1 MLFNSLICFYAPG
14 FAFGSAMSLYRNTL
28 GDKRGT
34 KTTPDQEMTLLQ
46 INRLSATDALLII
59 EGAEAKARELGLPAC
74 IAVTDESGFLIAF
87 KRMDGGKPLS
97 TTLAQDKA
105 HTAAISH
112 RTTQFYNERNIPG
125 QLLFGIHTAA
135 GGRFSTVGG
144 GINVQVD
151 GQLVGAVGVSGGAPE
166 QDIAC
171 AEAGVAHFLKSLK

>member
-1 MLFNSLICFYAPG
+1 ML
-14 FAFGSAMSLYRNTL
+14 TL
-28 GDKRGT
+28 
-34 KTTPDQEMTLLQ
+34 Q
-46 INRLSATDALLII
+46 RLSSADAQILID
-59 EGAEAKARELGLPAC
+59 GAEAKAQEMGLAAC

-112 RTTQFYNERNIPG
+112 RTTQFYNERNVPG

-135 GGRFSTVGG
+135 AGRFSTVGG
-144 GINVQVD
+144 GINVAVD
-151 GQLVGAVGVSGGAPE
+151 GQLVGAIGISGGAPE

-171 AEAGVAHFLKSLK
+171 AEAGVAHFLKSLA

>member
-1 MLFNSLICFYAPG
+1 ML
-14 FAFGSAMSLYRNTL
+14 TV
-28 GDKRGT
+28 
-34 KTTPDQEMTLLQ
+34 Q
-46 INRLSATDALLII
+46 RLSAEDAQKII
-59 EGAEAKARELGLPAC
+59 EGAENKAHEFGLAMC

-112 RTTQFYNERNIPG
+112 RTTQFYNERNVPG
-125 QLLFGIHTAA
+125 ELLFGIHMAA

-144 GINVQVD
+144 GVNVEVD
-151 GQLVGAVGVSGGAPE
+151 GQMVGAVGLSGGAPE

-171 AEAGVAHFLKSLK
+171 AEAGVAHFLKAQA